1 MSDDITTWRKQF
13 ETARNGDVTPVVAV
27 APDESVLDVQFDSSY
42 GSSAGPAVLIWT
54 ESRVYFPV
62 VYDGAEWL
70 DSAPR
75 DPQEQ
80 GQGHVGSE

>member
-1 MSDDITTWRKQF
+1 MSDMTTWRK
-13 ETARNGDVTPVVAV
+13 ELATAMENAEDPGPIVAV
-27 APDESVLDVQFDSSY
+27 APGEVLDTPFDSGY
-42 GSSAGPAVLIWT
+42 GGSAGPAVLIWT

-75 DPQEQ
+75 NPTAE
-80 GQGHVGSE
+80 GQLHVGGQ